1 MEDNAGYSRE
11 KYLEEILNRKHF
23 DINGKKLNIP
33 RKLADRIFK
42 DRVEDLRSA
51 KFFYKDDGTFWART
65 LGKYRYKPSALSN
78 NVQNFVQHR
87 LAQDF
92 ADTLQSA
99 ECVKGSPLDCSEI
112 NDIIMAS
119 QIALEDRNALQ
130 RRLQRDFYKSA
141 KL

>member
-1 MEDNAGYSRE
+1 MEDNAGYSHE
-11 KYLEEILNRKHF
+11 KYLEEILDRKHF

-51 KFFYKDDGTFWART
+51 KFFYKDDGTFWARSV
-65 LGKYRYKPSALSN
+65 GKYRYKPSALSN
-78 NVQNFVQHR
+78 DVQGFVQR
-87 LAQDF
+87 RFIEDF
-92 ADTLQSA
+92 ANTLQSA
-99 ECVKGSPLDCSEI
+99 ESIKGCPLDGSEV
-112 NDIIMAS
+112 NDIVMAS
-119 QIALEDRNALQ
+119 QIALEDRNAFQ